1 MGNLILSIK
10 IYADTKVNKL
20 FASTV
25 FIQQTYYIGSVL
37 TIPFCFRH
45 SSILLPHSM
54 SCLEMV
60 VPYIKQH
67 TCIPHTQYA
76 ARSMPFNSRILD
88 SFVHLSPSDYVCVC
102 ISMKFTTQVEI
113 VKYMCWNT
121 PVCRENYKPD
131 IYILRD
137 SMLLA
142 WKNVCVLC
150 YFYWLRLNQRVDSPN
165 PTGNVCAKSIVA
177 QTNDSFRV

>member
-37 TIPFCFRH
+37 TIPFSFRH

-54 SCLEMV
+54 SCLETV
-60 VPYIKQH
+60 VPYVLCLLTREFSIAL
-67 TCIPHTQYA
+67 CICHRQT
-76 ARSMPFNSRILD
+76 M
-88 SFVHLSPSDYVCVC
+88 CVC
-102 ISMKFTTQVEI
+102 IFQWSSQRKLR
-113 VKYMCWNT
+113 YMCWNT

-150 YFYWLRLNQRVDSPN
+150 YFYWFRLNQRVDSPN
-165 PTGNVCAKSIVA
+165 PTGIVCAKSIVV

>member
-113 VKYMCWNT
+113 HVLKHTGVPRKLQTGYLYSAWQY
-121 PVCRENYKPD
+121 VV
-131 IYILRD
+131 
-137 SMLLA
+137 SMEKCLCALLFLL
-142 WKNVCVLC
+142 VEI
-150 YFYWLRLNQRVDSPN
+150 
-165 PTGNVCAKSIVA
+165 KSKGR
-177 QTNDSFRV
+177 QS